1 MDIHEVL
8 IDEVFLDMEEDVDFS
23 FGTLVTVIKEGRS
36 ALKKINESP
45 TRKKAVHLYFTHNTI
60 NEENILKLT
69 QCF

>member
-36 ALKKINESP
+36 ALKK
-45 TRKKAVHLYFTHNTI
+45 
-60 NEENILKLT
+60 
-69 QCF
+69 